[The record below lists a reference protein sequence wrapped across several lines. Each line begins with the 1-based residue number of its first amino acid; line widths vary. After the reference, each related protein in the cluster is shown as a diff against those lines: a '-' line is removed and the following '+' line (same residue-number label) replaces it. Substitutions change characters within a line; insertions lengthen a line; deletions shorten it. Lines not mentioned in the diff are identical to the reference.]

1 MTRKTTPKGKD
12 NPGLDELE
20 KKVLRL
26 EDKELGSEE
35 AAGLINECV
44 KLAGDLIED

>member
-1 MTRKTTPKGKD
+1 MTGKTPPKGQN

-26 EDKELGSEE
+26 EGKELDTEE
-35 AAGLINECV
+35 AAGLIDECV